1 MNVYICYENRHS
13 LKINQ
18 NRKFKI
24 ALVGDCLAN
33 GGAEKVH
40 AMLSIYFQKQGFEV
54 YNCIFVD
61 WISYAYSGSL
71 LNLGNINAN
80 ASFLKRKKT
89 RYFEFQKFIKENNFD
104 AILDFRMRT
113 SFLQELIISKCCYP
127 KNTFYTVHS
136 GILDFYFPKTAWLS
150 VLIYKNKKIAAVS
163 KAIQAAIISKGL
175 AKQVFQIYNPVDIKG
190 STVLKQEYK
199 VSEGNYILALGR
211 MNEEVKQFEQLIRA
225 YSKSVLPQ
233 KQIKL
238 ILLGDGKNILKY
250 EALANQL
257 GLKEL
262 VLFKGFVNNPFPYY
276 QNALFTVLSS
286 KNEGFPNVILE
297 SLAVAT
303 PVVSFDCFSGPNEII
318 VDKQNGLLVANQSF
332 EKLTEAFNLM
342 LEDTQLYEFCKQN
355 ARSSCTPYDIE
366 IIGKQWIELL
376 KIK

>member
-1 MNVYICYENRHS
+1 MNVYICHENRHS

-40 AMLSIYFQKQGFEV
+40 AMLSTYFQNQGFEV

-61 WISYAYSGSL
+61 WVSYPFSGSL
-71 LNLGNINAN
+71 LNLGNINSNAN
-80 ASFLKRKKT
+80 ILKRKKT
-89 RYFEFQKFIKENNFD
+89 KFFEFQKFNKENNFD
-104 AILDFRMRT
+104 AVIDFRIRR
-113 SFLQELIISKCCYP
+113 SFLQELIISKYCYP
-127 KNTFYTVHS
+127 INTFYTVHS
-136 GILDFYFPKTAWLS
+136 GILGFYFPKSTWLS
-150 VLIYKNKKIAAVS
+150 SLIYKNKKIVAVS
-163 KAIQAAIISKGL
+163 KAIQAAIIFKRIT
-175 AKQVFQIYNPVDIKG
+175 KQVFQIYNPVDITG
-190 STVLKQEYK
+190 ISVLKQEFR
-199 VSEGNYILALGR
+199 VLEDNYILAVGR
-211 MNEEVKQFEQLIRA
+211 MSEDVKQFELLIKA

-233 KQIKL
+233 KKIKL
-238 ILLGDGKNILKY
+238 ILLGDGINILKY

-257 GLKEL
+257 GLKEQ

-318 VDKQNGLLVANQSF
+318 VDKKNGLLVANQNF
-332 EKLTEAFNLM
+332 DKLTEAFNLM

-355 ARSSCTPYDIE
+355 ARPSCTPYDIE